1 MMRPNMDKVLRLWL
15 RDHPG
20 GTEEDYERASRPF
33 SAERGARHRRVH
45 NQFLDWLNSRDV
57 QRALFSDQADTT

>member
-1 MMRPNMDKVLRLWL
+1 MSGRVDMDKTFELWA

-20 GTEEDYERASRPF
+20 GTREDFDRASRPF

-45 NQFLDWLNSRDV
+45 NQFLEWLNSPHIQRDPSW
-57 QRALFSDQADTT
+57 RIE